1 MTVVDIGPNT
11 ETHFLYPG
19 TIFAKP
25 GQCAIT
31 TILGSCISVC
41 LYDPV
46 LRIGG
51 MNHYLLPFWNGEGLQ
66 TPKYGNIAIP
76 MLIDNMLGLGS
87 KKINLKAKVFGGGAV
102 LETTCGLLNIGDRN
116 ISFAESSLAENR
128 IPIIGKDVGDVLGRK
143 VMFMTESGDVFVKK
157 VKKMDK

>member
-1 MTVVDIGPNT
+1 MVDIGQNT

-41 LYDPV
+41 LWDSL

-87 KKINLKAKVFGGGAV
+87 KKVNLKAKVFGGGAV
-102 LETTCGLLNIGDRN
+102 LESTSGLLNIGDRN
-116 ISFAESSLAENR
+116 ISFAESSLAENK
-128 IPIIGKDVGDVLGRK
+128 IPIISKDVGDVLGRK
-143 VMFMTESGDVFVKK
+143 VMFMSVSGDVYVKK
-157 VKKMDK
+157 VQKTLK